1 MIQPAKTIQ
10 AVIQRV
16 IQMIQPSDTKF
27 VSLVSLCVSLVTSC
41 VTPNVTNDT
50 AVVSL
55 PVTSVSHVAM
65 SDTIHL
71 PDVTTV
77 LQDTVKCPP
86 NQSDTVLHYVTK
98 VVSLPQKPVVINR
111 VIHDTV
117 TQTVSLPVT
126 SVTSDT
132 RRVTSDTASDT
143 ASDTKCNRRCNKAC
157 NKWRGFVTGFVS
169 GVATVVSLLLGLF
182 FFLKKNRHE

>member
-1 MIQPAKTIQ
+1 
-10 AVIQRV
+10 
-16 IQMIQPSDTKF
+16 MIQPSDTKF
-27 VSLVSLCVSLVTSC
+27 VSLVSLSVSLVTSC
-41 VTPNVTNDT
+41 VTPSVTNDT

-55 PVTSVSHVAM
+55 PVTSVSHVTL

-71 PDVTTV
+71 PDVTAV
-77 LQDTVKCPP
+77 IQDTVKCPP

-98 VVSLPQKPVVINR
+98 VVSLSQKPVIVTR
-111 VIHDTV
+111 VIHDSV

-143 ASDTKCNRRCNKAC
+143 KCNRRCNKQC
-157 NKWRGFVTGFVS
+157 NKSRGFVTGFVS